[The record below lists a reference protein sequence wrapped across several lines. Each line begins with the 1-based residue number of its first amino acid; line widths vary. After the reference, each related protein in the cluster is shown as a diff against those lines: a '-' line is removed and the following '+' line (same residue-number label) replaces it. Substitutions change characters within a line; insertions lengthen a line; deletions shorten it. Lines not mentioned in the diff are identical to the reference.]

1 MIVYPADQDFTL
13 SYDFHARNETPGW
26 MIDLISYGVQSIANG
41 ILAGYSANI
50 FNNNLIIKNIT
61 INDDRSGTW
70 YQSVILRSIE
80 GSHHDEVLEY
90 GNITILHVAG
100 EY

>member
-1 MIVYPADQDFTL
+1 MIVHPAGQDVTL
-13 SYDFHARNETPGW
+13 SYDLHARNETPGW
-26 MIDLISYGVQSIANG
+26 MIDWTSYGVASLANG
-41 ILAGYSANI
+41 IAAGYSGDL
-50 FNNNLIIKNIT
+50 FSNNLIIRNIT

-70 YQSVILRSIE
+70 YQCVILRSTE
-80 GSHHDEVLEY
+80 GSHHAEVFEY